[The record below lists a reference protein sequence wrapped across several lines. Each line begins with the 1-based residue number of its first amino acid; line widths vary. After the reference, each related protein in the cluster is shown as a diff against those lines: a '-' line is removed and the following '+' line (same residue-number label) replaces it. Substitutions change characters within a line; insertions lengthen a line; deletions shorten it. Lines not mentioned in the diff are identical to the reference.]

1 MGNINVAMR
10 EALDEIKTLREEVR
24 LMQLKMSSFQE
35 RQAGLE
41 KDVSNFGVILKRVEG
56 SSRDN
61 SNSLLNLSLLEE
73 GRSVYRKPK
82 RHTGSSYS

>member
-1 MGNINVAMR
+1 MSA
-10 EALDEIKTLREEVR
+10 REETNEIGLLKEELR
-24 LMQLKMSSFQE
+24 LMQLKMSSFQA

-61 SNSLLNLSLLEE
+61 STSLLNLSLLEE
-73 GRSVYRKPK
+73 GRSVYRRPK
-82 RHTGSSYS
+82 RHTGSSYI